1 MSHIFLNRTS
11 LAIRWLAVAVLCCA
25 ATMVQAQ
32 VQYQAGR
39 EYVRLDPPRPVA
51 TGSRIEVLEFFYY
64 GCPICY
70 EFQPHLSRWI
80 FQAPDYVS
88 LQRIPVLSSENW
100 EPFAKM
106 YYALD
111 SLGEVGRLHWPVYD
125 NFHFDGVKLNEVKV
139 MIDWVS
145 RNGVDRD
152 KFIGALESGEVK
164 ARLEQSRDLV
174 KNYEVRAVPA
184 VVVDGKYLTSA
195 RLAGGTRQLA
205 LVLDFLVKMARTQ
218 RPN

>member
-1 MSHIFLNRTS
+1 M
-11 LAIRWLAVAVLCCA
+11 
-25 ATMVQAQ
+25 
-32 VQYQAGR
+32 
-39 EYVRLDPPRPVA
+39 
-51 TGSRIEVLEFFYY
+51 
-64 GCPICY
+64 
-70 EFQPHLSRWI
+70 
-80 FQAPDYVS
+80 
-88 LQRIPVLSSENW
+88 
-100 EPFAKM
+100 
-106 YYALD
+106 
-111 SLGEVGRLHWPVYD
+111 
-125 NFHFDGVKLNEVKV
+125 NEVKV

-152 KFIGALESGEVK
+152 KFIGALESDEVK